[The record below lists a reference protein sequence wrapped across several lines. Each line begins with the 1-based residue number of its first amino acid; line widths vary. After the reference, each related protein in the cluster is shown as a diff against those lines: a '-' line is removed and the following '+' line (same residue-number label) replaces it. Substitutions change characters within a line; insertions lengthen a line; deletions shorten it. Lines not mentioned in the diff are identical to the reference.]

1 MVDLTPTSWID
12 GVQTYAAGLATM
24 VGDQGVV
31 IFRTLIIGLVGWG
44 ALSLMEVRSEL
55 LVVRTRQEDVL
66 RRLAESDARISAGT
80 DDRWRRRDHDAFASQ
95 LGARLDLIEG
105 RVDAQGRLIATVI
118 AKQK

>member
-80 DDRWRRRDHDAFASQ
+80 DDRWRRRDHDAFAAQVS
-95 LGARLDLIEG
+95 ARMDG
-105 RVDAQGRLIATVI
+105 MDNRMDGQSRVISTLV
-118 AKQK
+118 AKSK